1 MGKKVEAEMN
11 RMAATEVEEASAKV
25 VFFVQQ
31 SAFNMSSM
39 SIPCRLGRLSVLLL
53 LLLLWLLLLLRSL
66 VVVLVLLLL
75 VGLLVM
81 LERE

>member
-53 LLLLWLLLLLRSL
+53 LLLWLLLLLRSL